1 MYSDTVRQQN
11 HPQVP
16 TVHLIDFRP
25 TANTTIFLHRF
36 GLGKFNDTLD
46 PFVLDYGTIRT
57 VPEHNRR
64 EGAPTGT
71 QSPRD
76 APPTGIPQRL
86 LQTDDNYEDH
96 FNSSFFSETAH
107 SLE

>member
-57 VPEHNRR
+57 VPEEFEVGCDFHEAFISRAELSR
-64 EGAPTGT
+64 YWHLAWISVG
-71 QSPRD
+71 
-76 APPTGIPQRL
+76 
-86 LQTDDNYEDH
+86 
-96 FNSSFFSETAH
+96 NSSGSERFHPTNLL
-107 SLE
+107 LEYL